1 MKEENLTKA
10 IELKNKLDSE
20 RELLQFANRYYV
32 HLRVNLEERCEY
44 GRIRNMDYLLGDN
57 VIKELK
63 AKVIANIEK
72 NISDL
77 QEELWEVL

>member
-1 MKEENLTKA
+1 MKEEDLQKA
-10 IELKNKLDSE
+10 IQLKRQLDSK
-20 RELLQFANRYYV
+20 RDLLQFASSYYV
-32 HLRVNLEERCEY
+32 DLKVNLEERSNRESRDV
-44 GRIRNMDYLLGDN
+44 GYLLDDN

-77 QEELWEVL
+77 QEELEKL

>member
-1 MKEENLTKA
+1 MKEEDLQKA
-10 IELKNKLDSE
+10 IQLKRQLDSK
-20 RELLQFANRYYV
+20 RDLLQFASSYYV
-32 HLRVNLEERCEY
+32 DLKVNLEERSNRESRDV
-44 GRIRNMDYLLGDN
+44 GYLLDDN

-77 QEELWEVL
+77 LEELEKL